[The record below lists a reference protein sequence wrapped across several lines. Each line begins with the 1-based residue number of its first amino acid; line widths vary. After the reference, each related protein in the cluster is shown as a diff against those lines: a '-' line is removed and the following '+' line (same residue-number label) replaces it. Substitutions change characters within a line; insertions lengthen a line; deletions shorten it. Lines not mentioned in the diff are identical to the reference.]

1 MTMAN
6 FFTIA
11 NSEQITVVCSL
22 YLFSQVLDNSVTH
35 QLLRITFVYMCVERG
50 HRFSCAPSHTQ
61 SSNRNRISGKCTGK
75 LKKKNL
81 KILFQ
86 VILIIKEIRETLDYA
101 AVHRSVPGWWNIKHL
116 ENLL

>member
-1 MTMAN
+1 MWKGGTDSHVPQATLKVPIETESLGSVLGN
-6 FFTIA
+6 F
-11 NSEQITVVCSL
+11 
-22 YLFSQVLDNSVTH
+22 
-35 QLLRITFVYMCVERG
+35 
-50 HRFSCAPSHTQ
+50 
-61 SSNRNRISGKCTGK
+61 
-75 LKKKNL
+75 KKKL